1 MAETGND
8 SNQTQRTLPDRT
20 KYNNRLGAM
29 KSEFASWRPH
39 YMDISTH
46 LLPRNGRFFVQDRNR
61 GTRRHNA
68 IYDSTGTRALR
79 VLRAGL
85 MAGATSPAQ
94 PWGNYTISD
103 KDLLKFQPVKKWLAL
118 ASNNTLDIFAKSN
131 TYGSLQTL
139 YGELGAF
146 GTGCLIQQ
154 NNFKNVIHLTQ
165 KTCGE
170 FYLAQNGLK
179 VVDTVYSEFQ
189 MQVSQMV
196 DPRPDVGFGYANCSK
211 QVQQLYN
218 VGNLDAWITIVHII
232 EPRYNRDPS
241 MKDAKNMAWKSVYY
255 EQNGDERKVLR
266 ESGFRSFPGL
276 CPRWDVA
283 GGDIYGNSPGM
294 EALGDIK
301 QLQHEQIRKGQGID
315 YQTLPPKQVPTSMKG
330 REHETLPGG
339 TAYYDQM
346 TPGGGIRSQ
355 FQINLNLEHLL
366 ADIQDVRG
374 RIEDAF
380 YKPVFMA
387 FLNSDDP
394 RKTATEV
401 AEIHSEKLLQ
411 MGPVLERLHNELLS
425 PLWSNT
431 FERQIEAGMLPP
443 PPPELQGQELQV
455 EFTSILAMA
464 QRAVQTNSIDRFVGN
479 IGQIANFKPDVVD
492 KFDSDKW
499 VDVYS
504 DILGVNPELIVSDK
518 NVALIRN
525 QRAQAQAAQAKS
537 EAENQ
542 AADTAQKLGNVDVS
556 KPNAATAVA
565 AAQAARAPAFAPS
578 GQPFGN

>member
-1 MAETGND
+1 M
-8 SNQTQRTLPDRT
+8 PDKT
-20 KYNNRLGAM
+20 KFNSRLGAM
-29 KSEFASWRPH
+29 QSEFASWKPH
-39 YMDISTH
+39 FMDISTH
-46 LLPRNGRFFVQDRNR
+46 LLPRNGRFFVQDRNK

-94 PWGNYTISD
+94 PWGQYAIGD
-103 KDLLKFQPVKKWLAL
+103 KDLLKYQPVKEWLSL
-118 ASNNTLDIFAKSN
+118 ASRQTLDIFSKSN
-131 TYGSLQTL
+131 TYGTLQTM

-146 GTGCLIQQ
+146 GTACAIQQ
-154 NNFKNVIHLTQ
+154 DNFKNIIHLTQ

-170 FYLAQNGLK
+170 FYIAQDGLRN
-179 VVDTVYSEFQ
+179 VDTIYSEFQ

-196 DPRPDVGFGYANCSK
+196 DPRPDVGFGFENCSK
-211 QVQQLYN
+211 AVQQMYN
-218 VGNLDAWITIVHII
+218 AGTLDAWVTIVHVI

-255 EQNGDERKVLR
+255 ERSGDEGKFLR
-266 ESGFRSFPGL
+266 ESGYKYFPGL
-276 CPRWDVA
+276 CPRWDLA

-301 QLQHEQIRKGQGID
+301 QLQHEQIRKAQGID
-315 YQTLPPKQVPTSMKG
+315 YQTLPPKQLPTSMKG

-355 FQINLNLEHLL
+355 FNINLNLQHLL
-366 ADIQDVRG
+366 EDIIDVRG

-380 YKPVFMA
+380 YKTVFMA

-394 RKTATEV
+394 RRTATEV

-411 MGPVLERLHNELLS
+411 MGPVLERLHNELLT

-431 FERQIEAGMLPP
+431 FTRQIETGMLPP
-443 PPPELQGQELQV
+443 PPPELQGQELQI

-479 IGQIANFKPDVVD
+479 LGQIANFKPEVLD

-499 VDVYS
+499 ADVYS
-504 DILGVNPELIVSDK
+504 DILGVNPELIISDK
-518 NVALIRN
+518 NVALVRQ
-525 QRAQAQAAQAKS
+525 QRAELQQQQMKMQQ
-537 EAENQ
+537 EQ
-542 AADTAQKLGNVDVS
+542 HAADTAAKLGTVDTS
-556 KPNAATAVA
+556 KPNAANAVA
-565 AAQAARAPAFAPS
+565 AAQAARSPAFQPAQ
-578 GQPFGN
+578 QPFGSSQ

>member
-1 MAETGND
+1 MSADETN
-8 SNQTQRTLPDRT
+8 STQRSLPEKT
-20 KYNNRLGAM
+20 KFNSRLGAM
-29 KSEFASWRPH
+29 KSEFASWRPQLE
-39 YMDISTH
+39 DISTH

-94 PWGNYTISD
+94 PWGQYAIAD
-103 KDLLKFQPVKKWLAL
+103 QDLMKFQPVKKWLAM
-118 ASNNTLDIFAKSN
+118 ASRQTLDIFARSN
-131 TYGSLQTL
+131 TYGVLNGL

-146 GTGCLIQQ
+146 GTACAIQQ
-154 NNFKNVIHLTQ
+154 DNFKNVIHLMPSTI
-165 KTCGE
+165 GE
-170 FYLAQNGLK
+170 FYLAQDGLRN
-179 VVDTVYSEFQ
+179 VDTVYREFQ

-196 DPRPDVGFGYANCSK
+196 DPRENVGFGYKNCSTL
-211 QVQQLYN
+211 VQQMYN
-218 VGNLDAWITIVHII
+218 NGNLDAWVTIVHVI
-232 EPRYNRDPS
+232 EPRYDRDPR
-241 MKDAKNMAWKSVYY
+241 MKDARNMAWKSVYY
-255 EQNGDERKVLR
+255 ERNGDERKFLR
-266 ESGFRSFPGL
+266 ESGFKYFPGL
-276 CPRWDVA
+276 CPRWDLA
-283 GGDIYGNSPGM
+283 GGDIMGNSPGM

-315 YQTLPPKQVPTSMKG
+315 YQTLPPKQLPTSMKG

-355 FQINLNLEHLL
+355 FNINLNLQHLL
-366 ADIQDVRG
+366 EDIVDVRG
-374 RIEDAF
+374 RVEDTF

-411 MGPVLERLHNELLS
+411 MGPVLERLHNELLT

-431 FERQIEAGMLPP
+431 FTRQIESGILPP
-443 PPPELQGQELQV
+443 PPPELQGQDLQI
-455 EFTSILAMA
+455 EFTSILAQA
-464 QRAVQTNSIDRFVGN
+464 QRAVQTNSIDRFVGAL
-479 IGQIANFKPDVVD
+479 GQIAVFKPDVTD

-499 VDVYS
+499 ADKYS
-504 DILGVNPELIVSDK
+504 DILGVDPELVVSDK
-518 NVALIRN
+518 NVALIRQ
-525 QRAQAQAAQAKS
+525 QRAQVQAQQMQSAQA
-537 EAENQ
+537 NQ
-542 AADTAQKLGNVDVS
+542 AADTANKLGKVDIT

-565 AAQAARAPAFAPS
+565 AAQSARAPAFAPA
-578 GQPFGN
+578 GQPFGAQ